1 MREDDRRRDRVMER
15 IYEER
20 VMAGLRS
27 SSVIV
32 RILVRPEIAE
42 KSEEKKR

>member
-1 MREDDRRRDRVMER
+1 MREDDRGRDRVMER

-27 SSVIV
+27 RSVIV
-32 RILVRPEIAE
+32 SILVRPEIAE